1 MLFSLDF
8 NQYLKIVLTLVL
20 FFCINIIGNNIA
32 IGYRLDLTRD
42 KIYTLSDG
50 TENIIESLKEPLK
63 ITFYRSSKLFSGY
76 PELESHGNLVR
87 DMLYEYQ
94 ALNPKMISVVEI
106 EPEPFSEQED
116 LAEKNGV
123 GKISLGGGQAG
134 YMGIVF
140 NTQTEIKTTIP
151 ILNPKD
157 QNSVEYDL
165 SKAIYNLVNPEIKT
179 LGLMSGLPIMG
190 VSRKGEAASKNRWAI
205 YNLITNNFKT
215 KLVSLESKNIPGD
228 IEVLLAIH
236 PKGINRDTQEAISNF
251 VLEGG
256 KLILFS
262 DPMAETD
269 PVTPDP
275 SQPNIL
281 PNLESNPNILLENL
295 GVSMRKGIVLGN
307 EESAVQVNFSTPSG
321 PKTIP
326 YLPWFQIRNPSIN
339 NESLIT
345 KNLEIINLGTSG
357 YFELTRNGTEELK
370 YEPLLFVPEKSGDLK
385 SSEII
390 ETRNPEELTKAL
402 QPISK
407 KAFIALRIT
416 RNSNFEDKPKQKP
429 INATLVADTDILS
442 NRFWLRTNPGKK
454 SKSIADNAD
463 LLINIID
470 FYMGSED
477 LISLRSRGVI
487 AKPFERVEQLKRE
500 VEREFIDKQSFLK
513 IKLDETE
520 KRLKEL
526 QSESFQNDLFSLE
539 EKTEIESFR
548 NEQFRIRQELRS
560 IQHDLY
566 KNITTLENNIKI
578 INIFALPIII
588 MIIGIIIGIFKP
600 TRRVKISGTI
610 S

>member
-1 MLFSLDF
+1 M
-8 NQYLKIVLTLVL
+8 
-20 FFCINIIGNNIA
+20 
-32 IGYRLDLTRD
+32 
-42 KIYTLSDG
+42 
-50 TENIIESLKEPLK
+50 
-63 ITFYRSSKLFSGY
+63 
-76 PELESHGNLVR
+76 
-87 DMLYEYQ
+87 
-94 ALNPKMISVVEI
+94 
-106 EPEPFSEQED
+106 
-116 LAEKNGV
+116 
-123 GKISLGGGQAG
+123 
-134 YMGIVF
+134 
-140 NTQTEIKTTIP
+140 
-151 ILNPKD
+151 
-157 QNSVEYDL
+157 
-165 SKAIYNLVNPEIKT
+165 
-179 LGLMSGLPIMG
+179 
-190 VSRKGEAASKNRWAI
+190 
-205 YNLITNNFKT
+205 
-215 KLVSLESKNIPGD
+215 
-228 IEVLLAIH
+228 LLAIH

-281 PNLESNPNILLENL
+281 PNLESNPSILFENL

-357 YFELTRNGTEELK
+357 YFELTNNRIEELR

-385 SSEII
+385 SSDII

-402 QPISK
+402 EPISK

-416 RNSNFEDKPKQKP
+416 RNSNFEDKPNQKP

-442 NRFWLRTNPGKK
+442 DRFWLRTNPGKK
-454 SKSIADNAD
+454 SKSIADNPD

-487 AKPFERVEQLKRE
+487 AKPFERVEQLRRE

-520 KRLKEL
+520 KRLEEL

-610 S
+610 N